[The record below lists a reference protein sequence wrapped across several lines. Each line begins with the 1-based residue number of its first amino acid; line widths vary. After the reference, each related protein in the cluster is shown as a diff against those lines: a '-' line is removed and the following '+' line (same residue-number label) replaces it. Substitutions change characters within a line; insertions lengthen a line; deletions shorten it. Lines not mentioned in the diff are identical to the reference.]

1 MRYEIL
7 ERLGIGGKCGGVD
20 VNVDKEKM
28 VSDLIREMSVGKI
41 LVPVLING
49 EPSILTE
56 YPDLVNI
63 CNINGK
69 PYVTSR
75 KAKCR
80 TSRLTTEITTEIC
93 IDIRDYNVSGH
104 VGGRI
109 FIFVTEID
117 GNIIKTRMTL
127 RPYEY
132 SNVSKLLAK

>member
-7 ERLGIGGKCGGVD
+7 ERLGIGDKCGGVD

-56 YPDLVNI
+56 YPDLVKI

-75 KAKCR
+75 KTRCR
-80 TSRLTTEITTEIC
+80 APRLTTEVC
-93 IDIRDYNVSGH
+93 IDIRDYNVNGH

-109 FIFVTEID
+109 FIFITEID